1 MKPGH
6 THTHT
11 HSYAYMHEHTEYV
24 LYTGASMH
32 EPVAAHTLTNIVEL
46 IAHTRLSFMGSNTI
60 ADMQQTVLT
69 VQYDGCS
76 MCLHVHKMFYYM
88 QKIELSN
95 ALCST
100 SVCKI
105 KLLYATVSTSY
116 EKSQIHNNPSAGNS
130 SGETMSMRD

>member
-11 HSYAYMHEHTEYV
+11 HSYAYMYEHTEYV

-60 ADMQQTVLT
+60 ADMQQTVLMAAPCVCMST
-69 VQYDGCS
+69 
-76 MCLHVHKMFYYM
+76 K
-88 QKIELSN
+88 
-95 ALCST
+95 CST
-100 SVCKI
+100 TCK
-105 KLLYATVSTSY
+105 
-116 EKSQIHNNPSAGNS
+116 
-130 SGETMSMRD
+130 R

>member
-1 MKPGH
+1 M
-6 THTHT
+6 
-11 HSYAYMHEHTEYV
+11 YEHTEYV

-60 ADMQQTVLT
+60 ADMQQTVLH

-88 QKIELSN
+88 QKIQLSKAHQFVKSN
-95 ALCST
+95 YYMQLCQRAMKNHKYT
-100 SVCKI
+100 TTPLLETVVEKQRVRETKI
-105 KLLYATVSTSY
+105 KSVINLNT
-116 EKSQIHNNPSAGNS
+116 IF
-130 SGETMSMRD
+130 